1 MKILF
6 KKNVWILKKLGRDS
20 WGNQIYGDKRLLNDV
35 CMDVIPDFGTRDNK
49 RVFEPKIT
57 LTLFGPLPKSLSID
71 KSIIGSKIVDDDQE
85 EYYVKDIEMIKGSDG
100 NITQY
105 HLILEKDENHVR
117 ENNIY

>member
-6 KKNVWILKKLGRDS
+6 KKNVWILKKLGKDFL
-20 WGNQIYGDKRLLNDV
+20 GNQLYGDKLLLYDV
-35 CMDVIPDFGTRDNK
+35 RMDIIPNFGNKDNK
-49 RVFEPKIT
+49 RVFEPKMM
-57 LTLFGPLPKSLSID
+57 LTLFMPLQNALSID
-71 KSIIGSKIVDDDQE
+71 ESLIGSKIVDDDQE
-85 EYYVKDIEMIKGSDG
+85 EYYVKNIEMIKDSDG